1 MTAGKTILEL
11 NPKRNLKRKEIV
23 LVIVTSILLILR
35 SPNDHLVSFQNLI
48 NLIQIKSNEI
58 LSKTTLFNY
67 FINLSFISLVGKE
80 LSVILINIISS

>member
-67 FINLSFISLVGKE
+67 FINLSFISLVGK
-80 LSVILINIISS
+80 